1 MKKTIAAIA
10 AAAIVLS
17 GFSVALIVQSPN
29 TAAAQEVT
37 SEDTEATAPQTIEDV
52 LAGLVEDG
60 VINEDQ
66 ATQIATALNERRG
79 SFEGRHGRSDRG
91 ARLET
96 VAETI
101 GIDET
106 ALREALSGGQSIAEV
121 AEANGSTADAVI
133 EALVA
138 ETNAKL
144 DQAVADEKLTAEEA
158 DEIRANAQDRI
169 EAMVNGEFEGRHA
182 FGHRGHR
189 GMGSGSGTDLDDTST
204 DSVDTSA

>member
-37 SEDTEATAPQTIEDV
+37 SEDTEVTAPQTIEDV

-133 EALVA
+133 EAL
-138 ETNAKL
+138 AKL

-204 DSVDTSA
+204 ESVDTSA